1 MTRRFALLFVPAF
14 VLSILACGDDDAPA
28 LDAGDDASLA
38 DAGVDARADAGS
50 DAGPEPGPSR
60 PATAPFVQWV
70 DPLIGT
76 GGLGFGV
83 GSVSPAPQTPFGFAR
98 PAPDTT
104 EPDGAPGF
112 NHCAG
117 YYYEDSLID
126 GFSQVRAHGMGI
138 AEYGF
143 IALMPTDGMSAA
155 KTNDAGYRRAFSH
168 DDETS
173 EVGYYAVT
181 LDDDVRVELTA
192 SDHVAFHRYTFP
204 SETDPTVI
212 VDLGHHLGDV
222 EILEADVHVDPEARE
237 VWGSVLGGGGYA
249 RRRGGVRVY
258 FVARFDRDFAAH
270 GVFVDGTLAEGETTR
285 EGNTAGAWARFDP
298 SDTTVEV
305 AVGLSFT
312 DLAGARANLDAQLAP
327 FDDVRAAT
335 VARWE
340 AHLSRVRVSAR
351 SDEELRI
358 FYSSLYRSLL
368 MPTLAMDVDGRYRG
382 LDHDVHQ
389 VPLTEEGAPSF
400 RYSTDHSLWD
410 TYRTQIPLLS
420 WLYPDLQ
427 RDMVLSLM
435 QMTIDGGYLPRWPLG
450 TNYTGGMVGDGAAL
464 QLADAAVK
472 GVEGIDWDE
481 ALRLA
486 RITADAPT
494 PEGAPFG
501 GRAGIASFIE
511 RGWVGIEEA
520 GSSASWTLELAYADF
535 AMARLA
541 EHVGDET
548 LAATYDARA
557 DHWRNLWDP
566 ESEFLVGRYVD
577 GRFASTRENQWED
590 YYAEGNSWQ
599 YLFFVPHDL
608 DGLAEVMGGQESYLA
623 RLERFFSESTRDT
636 SVLFPNRW
644 YWHGNEPDIHAP
656 FAFAAVGAPEGTWR
670 WSRWVART
678 YYDETPAG
686 LPGNDDAGTLSAWY
700 VFAALGVY
708 PITAKDEYVVAAPLV
723 TRAEVDLPSG
733 GTLVI
738 DAPQSSDR
746 AWRVSEVRW
755 NDAPFDAHWIG
766 HEALAEG
773 GTLTFDMTE

>member
-1 MTRRFALLFVPAF
+1 MTRRILLSLAC
-14 VLSILACGDDDAPA
+14 LAIACGDDDTSPIDGGASDSEPPFF
-28 LDAGDDASLA
+28 DAGE
-38 DAGVDARADAGS
+38 S
-50 DAGPEPGPSR
+50 DAGRDAGPPPAPSQ

-104 EPDGAPGF
+104 QPDGAPGF

-117 YYYEDSLID
+117 YYHPDTLID

-143 IALMPTDGMSAA
+143 VALMPTDGMTAA
-155 KTNDAGYRRAFSH
+155 KTNDVGYRRGFSH

-173 EVGYYAVT
+173 AVGYYSVT
-181 LDDDVRVELTA
+181 LDDGIRAELTA

-204 SETDPTVI
+204 SEADATVI

-222 EILEADVHVDPEARE
+222 EIQEADVHVDAEARE

-270 GVFVDGTLAEGETTR
+270 GVFADGTLAEGENERT
-285 EGNTAGAWARFDP
+285 GSTAGAWVRFEGDAA
-298 SDTTVEV
+298 EV

-312 DLAGARANLDAQLAP
+312 DLEGARANLDAQLAP
-327 FDDVRAAT
+327 FDEVRAAT
-335 VARWE
+335 EARWE
-340 AHLSRVRVSAR
+340 ALLSRVRVSAR
-351 SDEELRI
+351 GDEELRV

-382 LDHDVHQ
+382 LDHEVHQ
-389 VPLTEEGAPSF
+389 IPLVEGTPSF

-420 WLYPDLQ
+420 WLYPELQ
-427 RDMVLSLM
+427 RDMVLSLL
-435 QMTIDGGYLPRWPLG
+435 QMATDGGYLPRWPLG

-464 QLADAAVK
+464 QLADAAIK
-472 GVEGIDWDE
+472 GVEGVDWDE

-494 PEGAPFG
+494 PVGAVFG
-501 GRAGIASFIE
+501 GRAGIEPFME

-520 GSSASWTLELAYADF
+520 SSSASWTLEVAYADY

-541 EHVGDET
+541 EHVGEDT
-548 LAATYDARA
+548 LAAGYDARA
-557 DHWRNLWDP
+557 GNWRNLWDP
-566 ESEFLVGRYVD
+566 ASEFLVGRHAD
-577 GRFASTRENQWED
+577 GRFAPTSENMWED

-608 DGLAEVMGGQESYLA
+608 EGLATQMGGNEVFLQ
-623 RLERFFSESTRDT
+623 RLERFFTESTRDT

-678 YYDETPAG
+678 YYDATPNG

-708 PITAKDEYVVAAPLV
+708 PITAMDRYVVAAPLV
-723 TRAEVDLPSG
+723 THADVDLPGG

-738 DAPQSSDR
+738 DAPESSDR
-746 AWRVSEVRW
+746 AWRVDAVRW
-755 NDAPFDAHWIG
+755 NDAPYPSTWID
-766 HEALAEG
+766 HASLAEG
-773 GTLTFDMTE
+773 GTLTFDMVE

>member
-1 MTRRFALLFVPAF
+1 M
-14 VLSILACGDDDAPA
+14 
-28 LDAGDDASLA
+28 LDAGNDGALGDAEVDSSV
-38 DAGVDARADAGS
+38 DAGR

-117 YYYEDSLID
+117 YYYPDPLID

-155 KTNDAGYRRAFSH
+155 KTNDVGYRRAYSH

-181 LDDDVRVELTA
+181 LDDGIQVELTA
-192 SDHVAFHRYTFP
+192 SDRVAFHRYTFP
-204 SETDPTVI
+204 SEADATVI

-258 FVARFDRDFAAH
+258 FVARFDRAFASH
-270 GVFVDGTLAEGETTR
+270 GVFAGGVLAESDTTR
-285 EGNTAGAWARFDP
+285 EGNTSGAWARFD
-298 SDTTVEV
+298 DDTVEV

-312 DLAGARANLDAQLAP
+312 DLAGARANLDAELAP
-327 FDDVRAAT
+327 FDDVRAQT

-340 AHLSRVRVSAR
+340 THLSRIAVSAR
-351 SDEELRI
+351 SDEELTI
-358 FYSSLYRSLL
+358 FYSSLCRSLL

-382 LDHDVHQ
+382 LDHEVHQ
-389 VPLTEEGAPSF
+389 IPLDEDGVPSF

-435 QMTIDGGYLPRWPLG
+435 QMATDGGYLPRWPLG

-464 QLADAAVK
+464 QLADAAIK
-472 GVEGIDWDE
+472 GVEGVDWDE

-494 PEGAPFG
+494 PPGAPFG
-501 GRAGIASFIE
+501 GRAGIVPFIE
-511 RGWVGIEEA
+511 RGWVGIEDA
-520 GSSASWTLELAYADF
+520 GSSASWTLELAYADYG
-535 AMARLA
+535 MARLA
-541 EHVGDET
+541 EHVGEDT

-557 DHWRNLWDP
+557 GHWQNLWDP
-566 ESEFLVGRYVD
+566 ESEFLVGRHAD
-577 GRFASTRENQWED
+577 GRFAETRENQWED

-608 DGLAEVMGGQESYLA
+608 EGLAEVMGGREIYLQ

-636 SVLFPNRW
+636 SVIFPNRW

-678 YYDETPAG
+678 YYDETPGG

-700 VFAALGVY
+700 VFAALGVF
-708 PITAKDEYVVAAPLV
+708 PITAKDEYIVAAPLL
-723 TRAEVDLPSG
+723 TRAEIELPSG
-733 GTLVI
+733 GTLTI
-738 DAPQSSDR
+738 DAPESSDR
-746 AWRVSEVRW
+746 AWRVTDVRW
-755 NDAPFDAHWIG
+755 NDAPFEDDWIS
-766 HEALAEG
+766 HDALAEG
-773 GTLTFDMTE
+773 GTLTFDMAE

>member
-1 MTRRFALLFVPAF
+1 MKLRPFLAAFGVVLF
-14 VLSILACGDDDAPA
+14 ACGDDAPGSD
-28 LDAGDDASLA
+28 DAGARDASPA
-38 DAGVDARADAGS
+38 FDGAGEDGGRDG
-50 DAGPEPGPSR
+50 GPSPGPSR
-60 PATAPFVQWV
+60 AATAPFVQWV

-76 GGLGFGV
+76 GGVGFGV

-117 YYYEDSLID
+117 YYYPDSLID

-143 IALMPTDGMSAA
+143 IGLMPTDGMSAG
-155 KTNDAGYRRAFSH
+155 KTNDIGYRRAYSH

-181 LDDDVRVELTA
+181 LEDGIRAELTA
-192 SDHVAFHRYTFP
+192 SDHVAFHRYSFV
-204 SETDPTVI
+204 EDADATVI

-222 EILEADVHVDPEARE
+222 EILEADVHVAAEARE
-237 VWGSVLGGGGYA
+237 IWGSVLGGGGYA
-249 RRRGGVRVY
+249 RRQGGVRVY
-258 FVARFDRDFAAH
+258 FVARFDRAFAGH
-270 GVFVDGTLAEGETTR
+270 GVFVDGVMAEGETERSGSTS
-285 EGNTAGAWARFDP
+285 GAWARFDGAA
-298 SDTTVEV
+298 VEV

-312 DLAGARANLDAQLAP
+312 DIEGARANLEAQLAP
-327 FDDVRAAT
+327 FDEVRAAT

-340 AHLSRVRVSAR
+340 AHLSRVRVIAR
-351 SDEELRI
+351 SDEELRV
-358 FYSSLYRSLL
+358 FYSALYRSLL
-368 MPTLAMDVDGRYRG
+368 MPTLAMDADGRYRG
-382 LDHDVHQ
+382 IDLEVHQ
-389 VPLTEEGAPSF
+389 IALVEGVPSY

-410 TYRTQIPLLS
+410 TYRTQVPLLS

-427 RDMVLSLM
+427 RDMVRSLM
-435 QMTIDGGYLPRWPLG
+435 QMATDGGYLPRWPLG

-464 QLADAAVK
+464 QLADAAIK
-472 GVEGIDWDE
+472 GVGGVDWAE

-494 PEGAPFG
+494 PEGAAVG
-501 GRAGIASFIE
+501 GRAGIAPFIE

-520 GSSASWTLELAYADF
+520 GASASWTLELAYADF

-541 EHVGDET
+541 EHVGEEA
-548 LAATYDARA
+548 LAAGYDERA
-557 DHWRNLWDP
+557 GNWRNLWDP
-566 ESEFLVGRYVD
+566 ASEFLVGRHAD
-577 GRFASTRENQWED
+577 GRFARTRENQWED

-608 DGLAEVMGGQESYLA
+608 EGLAAQMGGIEIFLA
-623 RLERFFSESTRDT
+623 RLERFFVESTRDT

-678 YYDETPAG
+678 YYDATPDG

-700 VFAALGVY
+700 VFAALGVF
-708 PITAKDEYVVAAPLV
+708 PITAVDRYVVAAPLV
-723 TRAEVDLPSG
+723 TRAEVDLPGG
-733 GTLVI
+733 GTFVV
-738 DAPQSSDR
+738 DAPESSDR
-746 AWRVSEVRW
+746 AWRVRSLRW
-755 NDAPFDAHWIG
+755 EGALFDDRSHEGGWIA
-766 HEALAEG
+766 HEALAAG
-773 GTLTFDMTE
+773 GTLRFDMYE